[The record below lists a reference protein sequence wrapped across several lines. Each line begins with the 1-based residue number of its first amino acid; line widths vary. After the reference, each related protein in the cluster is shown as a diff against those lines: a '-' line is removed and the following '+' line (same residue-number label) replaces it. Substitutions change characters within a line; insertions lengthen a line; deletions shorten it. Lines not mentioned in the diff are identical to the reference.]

1 MKRKKHLVKITAAT
15 VICLTVF
22 LAVLFGNAHI
32 SAESYSVSLQNLGG
46 PVRIVLLSDLH
57 GKSFG
62 RENSRLIAKIQEQTP
77 DAIFLDGDMID
88 RSADPTDV
96 QELLRLIKRL
106 HEIAPV
112 YFAPGNH
119 ELEYMQ
125 TDTSLLTQVAEAGA
139 VVVNDSYADVT
150 LAGQPLRI
158 GGTMGHAFYF
168 GRSEEEFSSSP
179 EYQFLKAFEDTDVP
193 KICLAHMPDTL
204 FSTVHTT
211 CGMSISFFS
220 GHTHG
225 GADQAALH
233 RRTVCAHA
241 GLVSGIRQ
249 GYFRLGEHMQMVI
262 TSGLAGHGMIPRI
275 NNPPEIVVIDLV
287 PENHPR
293 KVTFML
299 DTQFPLLL
307 HSFVQDTPPEPD
319 GLWNI
324 PASVADGRQSRIS
337 CRFWRMK
344 QTLEAL

>member
-15 VICLTVF
+15 VICLTAF

-32 SAESYSVSLQNLGG
+32 STASYSVALQNLGSS
-46 PVRIVLLSDLH
+46 VRVILLSDLH

-62 RENSRLIAKIQEQTP
+62 RENSRLIAKIQEQSP
-77 DAIFLDGDMID
+77 DAIFLDGDMIG
-88 RSADPTDV
+88 RSADSADV

-125 TDTSLLTQVAEAGA
+125 TDTSLLTQVTEAGA
-139 VVVNDSYADVT
+139 VIVNDSYADVT

-168 GRSEEEFSSSP
+168 GRSEKEFSSSP

-193 KICLAHMPDTL
+193 KICLAHMPDTFIFNGAYNL
-204 FSTVHTT
+204 WNVDL
-211 CGMSISFFS
+211 ILS

-225 GADQAALH
+225 GLI
-233 RRTVCAHA
+233 RLPFIG
-241 GLVSGIRQ
+241 GLYAPMQGWFPEYDQ

-287 PENHPR
+287 PE
-293 KVTFML
+293 T
-299 DTQFPLLL
+299 TQ
-307 HSFVQDTPPEPD
+307 E
-319 GLWNI
+319 
-324 PASVADGRQSRIS
+324 R
-337 CRFWRMK
+337 
-344 QTLEAL
+344 

>member
-1 MKRKKHLVKITAAT
+1 MKRKKHLVKITTAV
-15 VICLTVF
+15 VICLAAF
-22 LAVLFGNAHI
+22 FAVLIGNTHI
-32 SAESYSVSLQNLGG
+32 STTSYSVALQNLGSS
-46 PVRIVLLSDLH
+46 VRVILLSDLH

-88 RSADPTDV
+88 RSADSADV

-193 KICLAHMPDTL
+193 KICLAHMPDTFIFNGAYNL
-204 FSTVHTT
+204 WNVDL
-211 CGMSISFFS
+211 ILS

-225 GADQAALH
+225 GLI
-233 RRTVCAHA
+233 RLPFIG
-241 GLVSGIRQ
+241 GLYAPMQGWFPEYDQ

-262 TSGLAGHGMIPRI
+262 TSGLAGHGVIPRI

-287 PENHPR
+287 PE
-293 KVTFML
+293 T
-299 DTQFPLLL
+299 TQ
-307 HSFVQDTPPEPD
+307 E
-319 GLWNI
+319 
-324 PASVADGRQSRIS
+324 R
-337 CRFWRMK
+337 
-344 QTLEAL
+344 

>member
-15 VICLTVF
+15 VICLTAF

-32 SAESYSVSLQNLGG
+32 SAESYSVALQNLSS
-46 PVRIVLLSDLH
+46 PLRLVLLSDLH

-77 DAIFLDGDMID
+77 DVIFLDGDMID
-88 RSADPTDV
+88 RSADSADV

-106 HEIAPV
+106 HKIAPV

-168 GRSEEEFSSSP
+168 GRSEKEFSSSP

-193 KICLAHMPDTL
+193 KICLAHMPDTFIFNGAYNL
-204 FSTVHTT
+204 WNVDL
-211 CGMSISFFS
+211 ILS

-225 GADQAALH
+225 GLI
-233 RRTVCAHA
+233 RLPFIG
-241 GLVSGIRQ
+241 GLYAPMQGWFPEYDR
-249 GYFRLGEHMQMVI
+249 GYFCLGEHMQMVI

-275 NNPPEIVVIDLV
+275 NNPPEIVVIDLM
-287 PENHPR
+287 PE
-293 KVTFML
+293 T
-299 DTQFPLLL
+299 TQ
-307 HSFVQDTPPEPD
+307 E
-319 GLWNI
+319 
-324 PASVADGRQSRIS
+324 R
-337 CRFWRMK
+337 
-344 QTLEAL
+344 

>member
-32 SAESYSVSLQNLGG
+32 CAESYSVALQNLGG

-62 RENSRLIAKIQEQTP
+62 RDNSRLIAKIQEQSP
-77 DAIFLDGDMID
+77 DAIFLGGDMID
-88 RSADPTDV
+88 RSADSADV

-193 KICLAHMPDTL
+193 KICLAHMPDTFIFNGAYNL
-204 FSTVHTT
+204 WNV
-211 CGMSISFFS
+211 ILS

-225 GADQAALH
+225 GLI
-233 RRTVCAHA
+233 RLPFIG
-241 GLVSGIRQ
+241 GLYAPMQGWFPEYDQ

-287 PENHPR
+287 PE
-293 KVTFML
+293 T
-299 DTQFPLLL
+299 TQ
-307 HSFVQDTPPEPD
+307 E
-319 GLWNI
+319 
-324 PASVADGRQSRIS
+324 R
-337 CRFWRMK
+337 
-344 QTLEAL
+344 

>member
-15 VICLTVF
+15 VICLTAF

-32 SAESYSVSLQNLGG
+32 SAESYSVALQNLGG

-62 RENSRLIAKIQEQTP
+62 WDNSRLIAKIGEQAP

-88 RSADPTDV
+88 RSADQTDV
-96 QELLRLIKRL
+96 QELLRLIERL

-125 TDTSLLTQVAEAGA
+125 TDASLLTQVAEAGA
-139 VVVNDSYADVT
+139 VVVNDSYVDVT
-150 LAGQPLRI
+150 IAGQPLRI

-179 EYQFLKAFEDTDVP
+179 EYRFLKAFEDTDVP
-193 KICLAHMPDTL
+193 KICLAHMPDTFIFNGAYSMWNVDL
-204 FSTVHTT
+204 VL
-211 CGMSISFFS
+211 S

-225 GADQAALH
+225 GLI
-233 RRTVCAHA
+233 RLPFIG
-241 GLVSGIRQ
+241 GLYAPMQGWFPEYDL

-262 TSGLAGHGMIPRI
+262 SSGLSGHGVIPRI

-287 PENHPR
+287 PEN
-293 KVTFML
+293 
-299 DTQFPLLL
+299 TQ
-307 HSFVQDTPPEPD
+307 
-319 GLWNI
+319 
-324 PASVADGRQSRIS
+324 GR
-337 CRFWRMK
+337 
-344 QTLEAL
+344 

>member
-15 VICLTVF
+15 VICLTAF

-32 SAESYSVSLQNLGG
+32 STASYSVALQNLGSS
-46 PVRIVLLSDLH
+46 VRVILLSDLH

-62 RENSRLIAKIQEQTP
+62 RENSRLIAKIQEQSP

-96 QELLRLIKRL
+96 QELLRLIERL

-125 TDTSLLTQVAEAGA
+125 TDTSLLTQVTEAGA
-139 VVVNDSYADVT
+139 VIVNDSYVDVT
-150 LAGQPLRI
+150 IAGQPLRI

-204 FSTVHTT
+204 IFNGAYNLWNVDL
-211 CGMSISFFS
+211 ILS

-225 GADQAALH
+225 GLI
-233 RRTVCAHA
+233 RLPFIG
-241 GLVSGIRQ
+241 GLYAPMQGWFPEYDQ

-287 PENHPR
+287 PE
-293 KVTFML
+293 T
-299 DTQFPLLL
+299 TQ
-307 HSFVQDTPPEPD
+307 E
-319 GLWNI
+319 
-324 PASVADGRQSRIS
+324 R
-337 CRFWRMK
+337 
-344 QTLEAL
+344 

>member
-1 MKRKKHLVKITAAT
+1 MKRNKHLVKITAAT
-15 VICLTVF
+15 VICLTAF

-32 SAESYSVSLQNLGG
+32 STASYSVALQNLGSS
-46 PVRIVLLSDLH
+46 VRVILLSDLH

-62 RENSRLIAKIQEQTP
+62 RENSRLIAKIQEQSP

-125 TDTSLLTQVAEAGA
+125 TDTSLLTQVTEAGA
-139 VVVNDSYADVT
+139 VIVNDSYVDVT
-150 LAGQPLRI
+150 IAGQPLRI

-193 KICLAHMPDTL
+193 KICLAHMPDTFIFNGAYNL
-204 FSTVHTT
+204 WNVDL
-211 CGMSISFFS
+211 ILS

-225 GADQAALH
+225 GLI
-233 RRTVCAHA
+233 RLPFIG
-241 GLVSGIRQ
+241 GLYAPMQGWFPEYDQ

-287 PENHPR
+287 PE
-293 KVTFML
+293 T
-299 DTQFPLLL
+299 TQ
-307 HSFVQDTPPEPD
+307 E
-319 GLWNI
+319 
-324 PASVADGRQSRIS
+324 R
-337 CRFWRMK
+337 
-344 QTLEAL
+344 

>member
-1 MKRKKHLVKITAAT
+1 MKRKKHLVKITTAV
-15 VICLTVF
+15 VICLAAF
-22 LAVLFGNAHI
+22 FAVLIGNTHI
-32 SAESYSVSLQNLGG
+32 STTSYSVALQNLGSS
-46 PVRIVLLSDLH
+46 VRVILLSDLH

-62 RENSRLIAKIQEQTP
+62 RENSRLIAKIEEQTP
-77 DAIFLDGDMID
+77 DVIFLDGDMID
-88 RSADPTDV
+88 RSADSADV

-179 EYQFLKAFEDTDVP
+179 EYQFLKAFEDTNVP
-193 KICLAHMPDTL
+193 KICLAHMPDTFIFNGAYNL
-204 FSTVHTT
+204 WNVDL
-211 CGMSISFFS
+211 ILS

-225 GADQAALH
+225 GLI
-233 RRTVCAHA
+233 RLPFIG
-241 GLVSGIRQ
+241 GLYAPMQGWFPEYDQ

-287 PENHPR
+287 PE
-293 KVTFML
+293 T
-299 DTQFPLLL
+299 TQ
-307 HSFVQDTPPEPD
+307 E
-319 GLWNI
+319 
-324 PASVADGRQSRIS
+324 R
-337 CRFWRMK
+337 
-344 QTLEAL
+344 

>member
-46 PVRIVLLSDLH
+46 PVRIVLLSDLP

-193 KICLAHMPDTL
+193 KICLAHMPDTFIFNGAYNL
-204 FSTVHTT
+204 WNVDL
-211 CGMSISFFS
+211 ILS

-225 GADQAALH
+225 GLI
-233 RRTVCAHA
+233 RLPFIG
-241 GLVSGIRQ
+241 GLYAPMQGWFPEYDQ

-287 PENHPR
+287 PE
-293 KVTFML
+293 T
-299 DTQFPLLL
+299 TQ
-307 HSFVQDTPPEPD
+307 E
-319 GLWNI
+319 
-324 PASVADGRQSRIS
+324 R
-337 CRFWRMK
+337 
-344 QTLEAL
+344 

>member
-1 MKRKKHLVKITAAT
+1 MKHSRRFLKVLCILLAAAIIGVLLSITICAFAVRT
-15 VICLTVF
+15 VTYTV
-22 LAVLFGNAHI
+22 A
-32 SAESYSVSLQNLGG
+32 LQNLSS
-46 PVRIVLLSDLH
+46 PLRLVLLSDLH

-62 RENSRLIAKIQEQTP
+62 RENSRLIAKIQEQSP

-88 RSADPTDV
+88 RSADSADV

-125 TDTSLLTQVAEAGA
+125 TDTSLLTQVTEAGA
-139 VVVNDSYADVT
+139 VIVNDSYVDVT
-150 LAGQPLRI
+150 IAGQPLRI

-193 KICLAHMPDTL
+193 KICLAHMPDTFIFNGAYNL
-204 FSTVHTT
+204 WNVDL
-211 CGMSISFFS
+211 ILS

-225 GADQAALH
+225 GLI
-233 RRTVCAHA
+233 RLPFIG
-241 GLVSGIRQ
+241 GLYAPMQGWFPEYDQ

-287 PENHPR
+287 PE
-293 KVTFML
+293 T
-299 DTQFPLLL
+299 TQ
-307 HSFVQDTPPEPD
+307 E
-319 GLWNI
+319 
-324 PASVADGRQSRIS
+324 R
-337 CRFWRMK
+337 
-344 QTLEAL
+344 

>member
-15 VICLTVF
+15 VICLTAF

-32 SAESYSVSLQNLGG
+32 SAESYSVALQNLGSS
-46 PVRIVLLSDLH
+46 VRVILLSDLH

-62 RENSRLIAKIQEQTP
+62 RENSRLIAKIQEQSP

-88 RSADPTDV
+88 RSADSADV

-139 VVVNDSYADVT
+139 VVVNDSYVDVT
-150 LAGQPLRI
+150 IAGQPLRI

-193 KICLAHMPDTL
+193 KICLAHMPDTFIFNGAYSMWNVDL
-204 FSTVHTT
+204 VL
-211 CGMSISFFS
+211 S

-225 GADQAALH
+225 GLI
-233 RRTVCAHA
+233 RLPFIG
-241 GLVSGIRQ
+241 GLYAPMQGWFPEYDQ

-262 TSGLAGHGMIPRI
+262 TSGLAGHGVIPRI

-287 PENHPR
+287 PEN
-293 KVTFML
+293 
-299 DTQFPLLL
+299 TQ
-307 HSFVQDTPPEPD
+307 E
-319 GLWNI
+319 
-324 PASVADGRQSRIS
+324 R
-337 CRFWRMK
+337 
-344 QTLEAL
+344 

>member
-15 VICLTVF
+15 VICLTAF

-32 SAESYSVSLQNLGG
+32 SAESYSVALQNLGG
-46 PVRIVLLSDLH
+46 PVRIALLSDLH

-62 RENSRLIAKIQEQTP
+62 RDNSRLIAKIGEQTP

-88 RSADPTDV
+88 RSADSADV

-125 TDTSLLTQVAEAGA
+125 TDTSLLTQVTEAGA
-139 VVVNDSYADVT
+139 VIVNDSYVDVT
-150 LAGQPLRI
+150 IAGQPLRI

-193 KICLAHMPDTL
+193 KICLAHMPDTFIFNGAYNL
-204 FSTVHTT
+204 WNVDL
-211 CGMSISFFS
+211 ILS

-225 GADQAALH
+225 GLI
-233 RRTVCAHA
+233 RLPFIG
-241 GLVSGIRQ
+241 GLYAPMQGWFPEYDQ

-287 PENHPR
+287 PE
-293 KVTFML
+293 T
-299 DTQFPLLL
+299 TQ
-307 HSFVQDTPPEPD
+307 E
-319 GLWNI
+319 
-324 PASVADGRQSRIS
+324 R
-337 CRFWRMK
+337 
-344 QTLEAL
+344 

>member
-1 MKRKKHLVKITAAT
+1 MVKIVIAAA
-15 VICLTVF
+15 ICLAAV
-22 LAVLFGNAHI
+22 LAVLIGNTCI
-32 SAESYSVSLQNLGG
+32 STASYTVALQNLAS

-88 RSADPTDV
+88 RSADSADV
-96 QELLRLIKRL
+96 QELLRLIERL

-125 TDTSLLTQVAEAGA
+125 TDTSLLTQVTEAGA
-139 VVVNDSYADVT
+139 VIVNDSYVDVT
-150 LAGQPLRI
+150 IAGQPLRI

-193 KICLAHMPDTL
+193 KICLAHMPDTFIFNGAYNL
-204 FSTVHTT
+204 WNVDL
-211 CGMSISFFS
+211 ILS

-225 GADQAALH
+225 GLI
-233 RRTVCAHA
+233 RLPFIG
-241 GLVSGIRQ
+241 GLYAPMQGWFPEYDQ

-287 PENHPR
+287 PE
-293 KVTFML
+293 T
-299 DTQFPLLL
+299 TQ
-307 HSFVQDTPPEPD
+307 E
-319 GLWNI
+319 
-324 PASVADGRQSRIS
+324 R
-337 CRFWRMK
+337 
-344 QTLEAL
+344 

>member
-1 MKRKKHLVKITAAT
+1 MSIIYCAEYT
-15 VICLTVF
+15 VMID
-22 LAVLFGNAHI
+22 A
-32 SAESYSVSLQNLGG
+32 QNTLL
-46 PVRIVLLSDLH
+46 RIVLLSDLH

-62 RENSRLIAKIQEQTP
+62 RENSRLIAKIQEQSP

-119 ELEYMQ
+119 ELEHMQ

-193 KICLAHMPDTL
+193 KICLAHMPDTFIFNGAYNL
-204 FSTVHTT
+204 WNVDL
-211 CGMSISFFS
+211 ILS

-225 GADQAALH
+225 GLI
-233 RRTVCAHA
+233 RLPFIG
-241 GLVSGIRQ
+241 GLYAPMQGWFPEYDQ

-287 PENHPR
+287 PE
-293 KVTFML
+293 T
-299 DTQFPLLL
+299 TQ
-307 HSFVQDTPPEPD
+307 E
-319 GLWNI
+319 
-324 PASVADGRQSRIS
+324 R
-337 CRFWRMK
+337 
-344 QTLEAL
+344 

>member
-1 MKRKKHLVKITAAT
+1 MKRKKHLVKITTAV
-15 VICLTVF
+15 VICLAAF
-22 LAVLFGNAHI
+22 FAVLIGNTHI
-32 SAESYSVSLQNLGG
+32 STTSYSVALQNLGSS
-46 PVRIVLLSDLH
+46 VRVILLSDLH

-62 RENSRLIAKIQEQTP
+62 RENSRLIAKIEEQTP
-77 DAIFLDGDMID
+77 DVIFLDGDMID
-88 RSADPTDV
+88 RSADSADV

-193 KICLAHMPDTL
+193 KICLAHMPDTFIFNGAYNL
-204 FSTVHTT
+204 WNVDLVL
-211 CGMSISFFS
+211 S

-225 GADQAALH
+225 GLI
-233 RRTVCAHA
+233 RLPFIG
-241 GLVSGIRQ
+241 GLYAPMQGWFPEYDR

-262 TSGLAGHGMIPRI
+262 SSGLSGHGIIPRI
-275 NNPPEIVVIDLV
+275 NNLPEIVVIDLV
-287 PENHPR
+287 PE
-293 KVTFML
+293 T
-299 DTQFPLLL
+299 TQ
-307 HSFVQDTPPEPD
+307 E
-319 GLWNI
+319 
-324 PASVADGRQSRIS
+324 R
-337 CRFWRMK
+337 
-344 QTLEAL
+344 

>member
-15 VICLTVF
+15 VICLTAF

-32 SAESYSVSLQNLGG
+32 STASYSVALQNLGSS
-46 PVRIVLLSDLH
+46 VRVILLSDLH

-62 RENSRLIAKIQEQTP
+62 RENSRLIAKIQEQSP

-125 TDTSLLTQVAEAGA
+125 TDTSLLTQVTEAGA
-139 VVVNDSYADVT
+139 VIVNDSYVDVT
-150 LAGQPLRI
+150 IAGQPLRI

-204 FSTVHTT
+204 IFNGAYNLWNVDL
-211 CGMSISFFS
+211 ILS

-225 GADQAALH
+225 GLI
-233 RRTVCAHA
+233 RLPFIG
-241 GLVSGIRQ
+241 GLYAPMQGWFPEYDQ

-287 PENHPR
+287 PE
-293 KVTFML
+293 T
-299 DTQFPLLL
+299 TQ
-307 HSFVQDTPPEPD
+307 E
-319 GLWNI
+319 
-324 PASVADGRQSRIS
+324 R
-337 CRFWRMK
+337 
-344 QTLEAL
+344 